1 MHTPLWA
8 VIRSLPLA
16 LSLLLAGC
24 AFGRPVALSSS
35 EPSPEWNLSGEAR
48 NIFLHL
54 KVDNLIRSKDAVR
67 AIPVLEQ
74 LVSSVPTSDGYRQ
87 LASLYWNQGDLA
99 LTRQTLKKG
108 MDLFPDSPELVL
120 LLSRSYLAEKRLDD
134 AVLTIRDYLTNHP
147 EEWSMYENL
156 GALLIEAH
164 EYAAALDNLERI
176 PVSSRTPRGLFLLG
190 KAGAELGLTD
200 KAVTF
205 LTRAIKADPDY
216 FQARVELAYV
226 YERRKEYAE
235 AEAIYA
241 RLLQEGQQSREL
253 LGRLVELN
261 LTLNNPDK
269 AMEFAAMAANSD
281 MDFLLQSVQQFI
293 DHRFY
298 SQGLRLLGPIL
309 DRDSVPARALFQF
322 ALLSSEEAGDSNQAL
337 QALDRISREDPLF
350 EQSLLLRIHL
360 TARDGSLPE
369 ALELTESGIN
379 AFPDQFRFPLIRSE
393 LLVQQGETDRAVAE
407 LRQAATRWAGNTEI
421 LFRLGVLEDTTGDRD
436 RALARMEEIIRIDPD
451 HADALNYLGYSLADQ
466 GVDLDRALV
475 LIQNAL
481 RLEPDN
487 TYFRDSLAWVLFRRG
502 QLEEAW
508 EEIVTAVADAPE
520 DPTIWE
526 HYAEIA
532 AALNKTE
539 EARKGY
545 TEAIQRN
552 PEDAELREKLKSI
565 TF

>member
-369 ALELTESGIN
+369 ALELAENGIK
-379 AFPDQFRFPLIRSE
+379 AFPNQFRFPLIRSE

-407 LRQAATRWAGNTEI
+407 LRQAATRWAENTEI
-421 LFRLGVLEDTTGDRD
+421 LFRLGVLEDTTGERD
-436 RALARMEEIIRIDPD
+436 QALARMEEIIRIDPD